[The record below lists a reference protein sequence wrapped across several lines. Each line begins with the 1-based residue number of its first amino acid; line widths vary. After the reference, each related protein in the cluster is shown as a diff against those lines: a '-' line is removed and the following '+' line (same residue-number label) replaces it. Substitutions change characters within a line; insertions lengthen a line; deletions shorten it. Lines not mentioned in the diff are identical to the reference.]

1 MWDFNPEVPLTV
13 GLGELYVQSLLQCS
27 LLEKLL
33 FLYRALK
40 AFAVKAVVMC
50 TYSGMVLSYFSAEIT
65 AVLAGWR
72 GTNILPTWLLF

>member
-1 MWDFNPEVPLTV
+1 MQPTRKTV
-13 GLGELYVQSLLQCS
+13 
-27 LLEKLL
+27 L

-50 TYSGMVLSYFSAEIT
+50 TYGGMVLSYFSAEIS